1 LAEPVPPEGD
11 GVLLSPAVAAPV
23 RFQFKIAPDTP
34 LKDLLPVPPKVRKP
48 AGPALSDDL
57 AQVPEVEFQAPTAK
71 EMDNQEALKSTAY
84 TMAKINHLNARK
96 TDGFVSALRFERSD
110 LAGLPFAMGDACRT
124 KGERSRQFTAAVN
137 LVRAALQRGNGPQS
151 GNSAAGPGGPG
162 VLVGETIASPTAAG
176 FWDQFQALCAQQ
188 DQQLSRTDRAKCEHV
203 TLARIAALVQILAP
217 ETPEMRLGLVKYL
230 SGVAHAEATRA
241 LARLAIFAPE
251 EEIRQAAVDALK
263 VRRERDYT
271 EVLLQGLRY
280 PWPTV
285 ARRAADAAVKL
296 ERADLVPQL
305 VALLDEP
312 DPRAPVLKETEGK
325 QVPVVRE
332 LVRLNH
338 HKSCLMCHAPGS
350 TDKVSPDAVTAP
362 VPIPGQP
369 LPTPSQGYGAITT
382 PDTLV
387 RVDVTYLRQ
396 DFSVQEPVAD
406 ANPWPEMQRFD
417 FLVRTRTL
425 TDDEA
430 AAYREKLD
438 VREPGRPSPYQRAV
452 LTALRELTGK
462 DTEPSG
468 EAWRRL
474 LDLSAKRQ

>member
-1 LAEPVPPEGD
+1 VAND
-11 GVLLSPAVAAPV
+11 TVLLSPAVAAPR
-23 RFQFKIAPDTP
+23 RFQFDIAANTP
-34 LKDLLPVPPKVRKP
+34 LKDLLPVPPKVRKS
-48 AGPALSDDL
+48 AGPVLTDDL
-57 AQVPEVEFQAPTAK
+57 ARVPEVEFQAPPAK
-71 EMDNQEALKSTAY
+71 ELAGEEALKATAY

-96 TDGFVSALRFERSD
+96 TDGFLSALRFERSD

-124 KGERSRQFTAAVN
+124 KGERTRQFAGAVN
-137 LVRAALQRGNGPQS
+137 LVRSALQQAPQATTVNTPNGQ
-151 GNSAAGPGGPG
+151 
-162 VLVGETIASPTAAG
+162 VLTVTSG
-176 FWDQFQALCAQQ
+176 FWDRFQALCAQQ
-188 DQQLSRTDRAKCEHV
+188 DQQVSRVDRKLQEHV
-203 TLARIAALVQILAP
+203 TLARIAAVVQILAP
-217 ETPEMRLGLVKYL
+217 ETPELRLGLVKYL

-241 LARLAIFAPE
+241 LARLALFAPE
-251 EEIRQAAVDALK
+251 EEVRQAAVEALK
-263 VRRERDYT
+263 IRRERDYT
-271 EVLLQGLRY
+271 EVLVQGLRY
-280 PWPTV
+280 PWPAV

-296 ERADLVPQL
+296 ERADLVPQF

-312 DPRAPVLKETEGK
+312 DPRAPVLREVEGK
-325 QVPVVRE
+325 KVPVVRE
-332 LVRLNH
+332 MVRLNH
-338 HKSCLMCHAPGS
+338 HRSCLMCHAPGN
-350 TDKVSPDAVTAP
+350 TDKVSPDAVSAP

-369 LPTPSQGYGAITT
+369 FPTPSQGYGTVTT

-396 DFSVQEPVAD
+396 DFSVLEPVAD

-430 AAYREKLD
+430 AAYREKLGA
-438 VREPGRPSPYQRAV
+438 REPGRPSSYQRAA

-468 EAWRRL
+468 DAWRRL